1 MSFLQYE
8 KQEKKINKNYFF
20 AGTFLVIII
29 NFLVYYFFSEQ
40 DVIYST
46 YNWENVL
53 DFKNLFICFYSA
65 FRHFNVQHL
74 LLNCLCFLIAGG
86 YVERKRGS
94 LELIVLVVLFTFF
107 GEGMTDANHYSGTSR
122 GFSGVNYAFYAYIII
137 DYVFMFIDKKQTKA
151 NTIYGAIVLALI
163 YLATCFCGGT
173 SSFSF
178 KIYPYDLITNM
189 GHYTS
194 FLTGG
199 ILMLL
204 LQFVKK
210 QEKID

>member
-1 MSFLQYE
+1 MSFLQFE

-122 GFSGVNYAFYAYIII
+122 GFSGVNYAFYAYIIV
-137 DYVFMFIDKKQTKA
+137 DFIFSFKEIKKNKKEM
-151 NTIYGAIVLALI
+151 IISVSILILI
-163 YLATCFCGGT
+163 YIACCFCGGT
-173 SSFSF
+173 DTISF
-178 KIYPYDLITNM
+178 KIYPYDLIHNL
-189 GHYTS
+189 GHYTG
-194 FLTGG
+194 FLVGL
-199 ILMLL
+199 ILSTLIK
-204 LQFVKK
+204 VC
-210 QEKID
+210 KIKR